1 MHYSI
6 TQKTTKKVLYFFSTE
21 VEKTY
26 KFEDY
31 NKALIFA
38 LNEQINKIVCNFS
51 DSVKTTRK
59 PFQTFYKVDEFLKVA
74 TNNPIHFLGTRQKV
88 NKALFYYYLINSN
101 QLHKLKK
108 HI

>member
-1 MHYSI
+1 MYYSV
-6 TQKTTKKVLYFFSTE
+6 TQKTTKKVLYIFTKE
-21 VEKTY
+21 RIKTY

-38 LNEQINKIVCNFS
+38 LNEQINKVVCNFS
-51 DSVKTTRK
+51 ESVKTTRK
-59 PFQTFYKVDEFLKVA
+59 PFQTFYKLGEFLKVA
-74 TNNPIHFLGTRQKV
+74 NKNPIHYIGTRQKI
-88 NKALFYYYLINSN
+88 NRALFYYYLVNSN